1 MLTTVMEVIMDEQ
14 TEVRQN
20 THIGLTS
27 DLVSAYL
34 SNNHVAPADVPGL
47 IAQVH
52 SALTGLGQA
61 STTSEPEVAKPTP
74 AQIKKSVTHEALIS
88 FEDGKPYKTLRRHLT
103 VRGLTAEEY
112 REKYGLPRD
121 YPMVAPSYSEQRSEL
136 ARSAGLGQNRRS
148 AATKGADVAE
158 SVSEAPKERGG
169 RKKAPAAPKAPA
181 STPAGTKS
189 VAKGRNRKKAL
200 EPAE

>member
-1 MLTTVMEVIMDEQ
+1 MDEQ
-14 TEVRQN
+14 SEVQQN

-47 IAQVH
+47 IAQVY
-52 SALTGLGQA
+52 SALTGLGQTGTA
-61 STTSEPEVAKPTP
+61 SVPEVAKPTP

-148 AATKGADVAE
+148 AATKGVDVAE
-158 SVSEAPKERGG
+158 SVSEAPKERRG
-169 RKKAPAAPKAPA
+169 RKKAPASTKPA
-181 STPAGTKS
+181 
-189 VAKGRNRKKAL
+189 AKGRSRKKVA

>member
-1 MLTTVMEVIMDEQ
+1 MEVSMDEQ
-14 TEVRQN
+14 SEVQQN
-20 THIGLTS
+20 AHIVLTS

-103 VRGLTAEEY
+103 TRGLSPEAY

-121 YPMVAPSYSEQRSEL
+121 YPMVTPSYSEQRSAL

-148 AATKGADVAE
+148 AATKGANTAE
-158 SVSEAPKERGG
+158 SVSETPEGRGG
-169 RKKAPAAPKAPA
+169 RKKAPARTKAPA
-181 STPAGTKS
+181 KS
-189 VAKGRNRKKAL
+189 RGRKKAT
-200 EPAE
+200 EPAAAE